1 MSSSRQRIAQ
11 PPTPDIKVNRRQL
24 EDASLMLFMLPAML
38 LVTVFVLVPS
48 AWAIIISFTNQS
60 LVGAA
65 AQNPE
70 FVGFANYLR
79 LYNDAQFWNSLRISF
94 IFVFASALLGQFII
108 GLILAVLLRK
118 ATVWT
123 RSIIGGSVLLA
134 WVVPEI
140 VAAYIWVSVF
150 NFNSGSANQLLTSFG
165 FAGVR
170 WLIDTP
176 LLAIILANIWRGTAF
191 SMLLFSSA
199 LETISQDVY
208 DASEV
213 DGASGWTQFRYITV
227 PMLRYTIILN
237 LILLTMG
244 TFAVFGLVF
253 ALTNGG
259 PTFQSEVVGVYIY
272 RNAFRFRE
280 IGYGSA
286 ASVIMLII
294 NLLFA
299 LVYLRFL
306 NVEDA

>member
-1 MSSSRQRIAQ
+1 MPAQPRIAAPP
-11 PPTPDIKVNRRQL
+11 PPTINRRKL
-24 EDASLMLFMLPAML
+24 EDVSLMLFMLPAML
-38 LVTVFVLVPS
+38 LVVVFVLVPS
-48 AWAIIISFTNQS
+48 AWAIYISFTNQS
-60 LVGAA
+60 LVGPA

-70 FVGFANYLR
+70 FIGFANYLR
-79 LYNDAQFWNSLRISF
+79 LFRDAQFWNSLRVSF
-94 IFVFASALLGQFII
+94 IFVFTSALLGQFVI
-108 GLILAVLLRK
+108 GLVLAVLLRR
-118 ATVWT
+118 ANVWI

-140 VAAYIWVSVF
+140 VAAYVWVSVL
-150 NFNSGSANQLLTSFG
+150 NFGSGSANQLLTSIG
-165 FAGVR
+165 FAGRR

-176 LLAIILANIWRGTAF
+176 MLSIVLANIWRGTAF
-191 SMLLFSSA
+191 SMLLFASA
-199 LETISQDVY
+199 LETISKDIY

-227 PMLRYTIILN
+227 PMLRYTIVLN

-259 PTFQSEVVGVYIY
+259 PLFQSEVMGVYIY
-272 RNAFRFRE
+272 RNAFQFRD

-286 ASVIMLII
+286 ASVIMLVV

-306 NVEDA
+306 KVDDA